1 MTQGEI
7 IAKLEVAT
15 QIETMARVECKTG
28 PSTACYMKETPT
40 IGREIVPFSWN
51 PKRK

>member
-28 PSTACYMKETPT
+28 PSTAYSTKETLT
-40 IGREIVPFSWN
+40 IGQEIVPFSCN